1 MSEHAVSLLEKMLAE
16 QLKQTQLLEQIATN
30 QVALIQALGNE
41 QDMDMGELPQTY
53 LSGAPVL
60 GGA

>member
-1 MSEHAVSLLEKMLAE
+1 MLEKILAE

-30 QVALIQALGNE
+30 QVALIQALGDE
-41 QDMDMGELPQTY
+41 QDMDIGELPQTY

>member
-30 QVALIQALGNE
+30 QVVLIQALGDD
-41 QDMDMGELPQTY
+41 QDIDPDERPLTY
-53 LSGAPVL
+53 LSGQPCR
-60 GGA
+60 